1 MFLVSLCKAYWQVLL
16 CQGIGIGIGIGLV
29 YLPSISI
36 ISQYF
41 SKRRALAI
49 GIALTGSSGGGIVFP
64 IMLNNLI
71 ISHGFKKA
79 VQYQGY
85 LVLGFLI
92 LSNLLMR
99 PRPVPKER
107 QTTTAV
113 AIPTSSVKKIITEK
127 PYALLVMSICLITW
141 GFFFPPFFLQVR
153 LKVGEETKL
162 INPALR
168 ETEQYRSK
176 YRKIHYRDPKRG
188 FSRWTNHSQ
197 FPRRSFWTHQ
207 HPHHHVLCGG
217 NRRIRDFRSLISS
230 RPDYRDGVIWDLS
243 RSVRFFDTACYN
255 EDI

>member
-1 MFLVSLCKAYWQVLL
+1 MFLVSLCTDYWQVLL

-36 ISQYF
+36 VSQYF

-71 ISHGFKKA
+71 ISHGFKRA

-99 PRPVPKER
+99 PRPRAGP
-107 QTTTAV
+107 TTTSV
-113 AIPTSSVKKIITEK
+113 TIPKSSVKSIITEK
-127 PYALLVMSICLITW
+127 PYALLVFSICLITW

-153 LKVGEETKL
+153 
-162 INPALR
+162 
-168 ETEQYRSK
+168 S
-176 YRKIHYRDPKRG
+176 
-188 FSRWTNHSQ
+188 
-197 FPRRSFWTHQ
+197 
-207 HPHHHVLCGG
+207 
-217 NRRIRDFRSLISS
+217 
-230 RPDYRDGVIWDLS
+230 
-243 RSVRFFDTACYN
+243 
-255 EDI
+255 